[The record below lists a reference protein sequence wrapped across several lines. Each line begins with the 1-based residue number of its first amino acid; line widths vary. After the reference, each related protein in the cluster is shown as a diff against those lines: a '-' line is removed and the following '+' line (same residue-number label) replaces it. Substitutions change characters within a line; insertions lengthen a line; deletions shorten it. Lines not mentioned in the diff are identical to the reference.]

1 MLDETQPEQTPHAD
15 LLRPS
20 FVPARPGDQRERG
33 SSGSSTSSAKPGEPA
48 HARDGGGSG
57 TRRGDRSGEDGD
69 TPAAAPAKGSEAR
82 WVALSTRVG
91 DALAGVL
98 LWLGALCLAGSAVV
112 VVVAIIYR
120 YVLRSPFVSSGDL
133 LTLAFTW
140 LIFLGIPR
148 SIWRRRAA
156 KLGMTARYP
165 ARIRPVARALGEG
178 ATLAFAVTIVWSY
191 IALLPSQRDILISTL
206 GIPQI
211 YEGLAVA
218 VGMGLTFLALLCR
231 RVQDGLPPGALLGL
245 GLGVTLV
252 VILNAVALPPVAAV
266 LIGVLGLILVD
277 APIAVALGVGGSAMV
292 LGGQFDSNLAVPA
305 SQLLV
310 PTENLAFLAIPLFM
324 LMGGIFARSRLAKD
338 LSRFVKHVLGWLPGG
353 VGVACV
359 ATSAIFANISGSAIA
374 DTAAIGTVYVPEL
387 IESGYTPED
396 AAAIQASAGVV
407 GVVFP
412 PAIAMILFATV
423 ANIDVVPVFKAVVI
437 PGLILVAVM
446 ASIVVLHAR
455 RAGIPRARGEGL
467 RGLIGSLPSAIPVLM
482 IPLILDGGIFSGV
495 FTPAES
501 GAVAILVALVFIV
514 ALRGFSVKQLRQ
526 AMEQALDN
534 TALVMFILVA
544 VSILNYGFI
553 TSGIGDAV
561 TQLLSGVGSQLGV
574 LLVIN
579 LIFIIIHEFVDAGPS
594 ILVMVPLVIPA
605 ALAVGISPLQLAAVV
620 AINSTIGAVLPPI
633 GVNLYVTSELAGVDP
648 RNVITRVLPYVAGSF
663 GVLVLVTLIPPI
675 SLWLTTH

>member
-1 MLDETQPEQTPHAD
+1 MLEETRHEGDPQAGRQPSRSASVRAGDEHV
-15 LLRPS
+15 
-20 FVPARPGDQRERG
+20 VP
-33 SSGSSTSSAKPGEPA
+33 SSTSPVIPGEA
-48 HARDGGGSG
+48 LDEASVSLDASRGNGGSG
-57 TRRGDRSGEDGD
+57 RL
-69 TPAAAPAKGSEAR
+69 AAAGDAAPDEPR
-82 WVALSTRVG
+82 WVTLSTRVG
-91 DALAGVL
+91 DVLALVL

-112 VVVAIIYR
+112 VIIAIFYR
-120 YVLRSPFVSSGDL
+120 YVLRAPFVSSGDL

-148 SIWRRRAA
+148 SIWRRKAA

-165 ARIRPVARALGEG
+165 ERIRASARALGEG
-178 ATLAFAVTIVWSY
+178 ATLAFTATIVWSY
-191 IALLPSQRDILISTL
+191 ISLLPSQRDILIPTL
-206 GIPQI
+206 GIPQLF
-211 YEGLAVA
+211 EGLAVA
-218 VGMGLTFLALLCR
+218 IGMGLTFLALLCR
-231 RVQDGLPPGALLGL
+231 RVQDGLSRQVLLGL
-245 GLGVTLV
+245 GLGVVV
-252 VILNAVALPPVAAV
+252 VIVLNAVALPPVAAV

-292 LGGQFDSNLAVPA
+292 LGGQFDTNLPVPA
-305 SQLLV
+305 GQLLV

-338 LSRFVKHVLGWLPGG
+338 LSRFVRHVLGWLPGG

-387 IESGYTPED
+387 IESGYLPED

-423 ANIDVVPVFKAVVI
+423 ANIDVIPVFKAVVI

-446 ASIVVLHAR
+446 ATIVVFHAR
-455 RAGIPRARGEGL
+455 RAGIPRVHSGGL
-467 RGLIGSLPSAIPVLM
+467 RGLVRSLPSAVPVLM
-482 IPLILDGGIFSGV
+482 IPLILDGGIFSGI

-501 GAVAILVALVFIV
+501 GAVAILVALVFII
-514 ALRGFSVKQLRQ
+514 ALRGFSMRQLSQ
-526 AMEQALDN
+526 AVEQALDN

-544 VSILNYGFI
+544 VSILDYGFI

-561 TQLLSGVGSQLGV
+561 TQMLGGIGSQLGV

>member
-1 MLDETQPEQTPHAD
+1 MLEETRHEGDPQAGRQPSRSASVRAGDEHV
-15 LLRPS
+15 
-20 FVPARPGDQRERG
+20 VP
-33 SSGSSTSSAKPGEPA
+33 SSTSPVIPGEA
-48 HARDGGGSG
+48 LDEASVSLDASRGNGGSG
-57 TRRGDRSGEDGD
+57 GL
-69 TPAAAPAKGSEAR
+69 AAAGDAAPDEPR
-82 WVALSTRVG
+82 WVTLSTRVG
-91 DALAGVL
+91 DVLALVL

-112 VVVAIIYR
+112 VIIAIFYR
-120 YVLRSPFVSSGDL
+120 YVLRAPFVSSGDL

-148 SIWRRRAA
+148 SIWRRKAA

-165 ARIRPVARALGEG
+165 ERIRASARALGEG
-178 ATLAFAVTIVWSY
+178 ATLAFTATIVWSY
-191 IALLPSQRDILISTL
+191 ISLLPSQRDILIPTL
-206 GIPQI
+206 GIPQLF
-211 YEGLAVA
+211 EGLAVA
-218 VGMGLTFLALLCR
+218 IGMGLTFLALLCR
-231 RVQDGLPPGALLGL
+231 RVQDGLSRQVLLGL
-245 GLGVTLV
+245 GLGIVV
-252 VILNAVALPPVAAV
+252 VIVLNAVALPPVAAV

-292 LGGQFDSNLAVPA
+292 LGGQFDTNLPVPA
-305 SQLLV
+305 GQLLV

-338 LSRFVKHVLGWLPGG
+338 LSRFVRHVLGWLPGG

-387 IESGYTPED
+387 IESGYLPED

-423 ANIDVVPVFKAVVI
+423 ANIDVIPVFKAVVI

-446 ASIVVLHAR
+446 ATIVVFHAR
-455 RAGIPRARGEGL
+455 RAGIPRVHSGGL
-467 RGLIGSLPSAIPVLM
+467 RGLVRSLPSAVPVLM
-482 IPLILDGGIFSGV
+482 IPLILDGGIFSGI

-501 GAVAILVALVFIV
+501 GAVAILVALVFII
-514 ALRGFSVKQLRQ
+514 ALRGFSMRQLSQ
-526 AMEQALDN
+526 AVEQALDN

-544 VSILNYGFI
+544 VSILDYGFI

-561 TQLLSGVGSQLGV
+561 TQMLGGIGSQLGV